1 MRRHWDLYASAIIE
15 DEAFVHALEDS
26 HSEAAR
32 IERTRHGFV
41 AQVISSH
48 TQTGHD
54 KRRHGVAVAR
64 RVKEL
69 VVEEVV
75 NGAFQRHPRG
85 TWPGQRGRALA
96 VDVGPVTTP

>member
-64 RVKEL
+64 RIKEL
-69 VVEEVV
+69 VLEVV
-75 NGAFQRHPRG
+75 IHAALPQHP
-85 TWPGQRGRALA
+85 PEPLAGQRDGGFLITL
-96 VDVGPVTTP
+96 VPLTT